1 MPAHERCLAGAS
13 ASPGAVLWGTIPLTL
28 HLPSPVQVAQLTM
41 GLGDKPQGLGVS
53 AAMEC

>member
-28 HLPSPVQVAQLTM
+28 HLASPVQVAQLTM